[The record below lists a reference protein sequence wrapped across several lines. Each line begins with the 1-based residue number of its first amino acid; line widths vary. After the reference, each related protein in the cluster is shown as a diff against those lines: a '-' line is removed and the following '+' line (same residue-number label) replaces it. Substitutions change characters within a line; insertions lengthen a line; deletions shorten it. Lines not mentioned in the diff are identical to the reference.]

1 LLVSEPARPDRPA
14 EEVVVPDAGS
24 ALRVRLD
31 EPLEALL
38 GYEALRRLGALMRV
52 DGEPSSV
59 AW

>member
-1 LLVSEPARPDRPA
+1 M
-14 EEVVVPDAGS
+14 VPDAGS